1 MAWANGNKKWTVP
14 FKSLNGASCRVD
26 IYAKDYDGD
35 TVTELS
41 LSNTN
46 APGCAAANPFEYSED
61 NDADL
66 LNVIRYRTGYLR
78 LIEHEYG
85 GLADIYP
92 SVNTDRYIEFYYG
105 DTLDF
110 TGYIMAQDF
119 DNDWVA
125 GPREI
130 DLTICSP
137 LGLASGTYFDWNDY
151 TPPRWVSF
159 FTLIKNSLNLLD
171 GGYSGFYFPQYIP
184 SSSSLVRVL
193 VSLFVNSLTF
203 CPWGDDYDKNTSNL
217 DGIYAPKSVEESLR
231 MICTTFGVILHDCPG
246 TPVFQRMDYQ
256 NDYTYFGLDDS
267 REAYVPSVID
277 LTTIAEIDSKDNK
290 ESLVL
295 PLSKIEVTFDGETD
309 VPGMTMARCRGYSR
323 PCALTDK
330 EFCTNNPN
338 IGDFTGTIAT
348 QEGIDSSGLIDTDKI
363 CLGAFGSGSLSEMI
377 IFRPYLNTWQTNHIV
392 CSYNFFEWNGEGMR
406 LRFRHQYGE
415 SIEEMD
421 NPQYSQLFTDSFY
434 ATIGVRIVTGDYY
447 YNSQTGWQQ
456 IGSSLIYSAS
466 WNDGRTDCEI
476 GFLPFYKATPSPLT
490 VEFYA
495 VDGNIARWIH
505 AISNVQLL
513 NHKTATAQYLQGTKD
528 PNKYTANGSPSNEEG
543 SVSAGY
549 DILAQTTNRIR
560 YNENVIDGSSWNDI
574 VNNTPT
580 YPYLLQAQ
588 DRLELDMTMTPQ
600 TPATL
605 YLNRLTV
612 WNSTSKWRVVARS
625 FEAWNDL
632 HTLTLHHSPIF
643 DY

>member
-14 FKSLNGASCRVD
+14 FKSLNGTSCRVD

-41 LSNTN
+41 LSNTS

-78 LIEHEYG
+78 LIEYEYG

-110 TGYIMAQDF
+110 VGYIMAQDF
-119 DNDWVA
+119 DNEWIA

-130 DLTICSP
+130 DLPICSP
-137 LGLASGTYFDWNDY
+137 LGLASGTYFDWTDY
-151 TPPRWVSF
+151 TPPRWVTF
-159 FTLIKNSLNLLD
+159 HGLILKAFTLLN
-171 GGYSGFYFPQYIP
+171 GGYTGYYFPQYMP
-184 SSSSLVRVL
+184 SSTSQDNVVKALY
-193 VSLFVNSLTF
+193 VNSLSF
-203 CPWGDDYDKNTSNL
+203 CPFGDDYNKESSDLT
-217 DGIYAPKSVEESLR
+217 GIYAPKSVEDALR

-256 NDYTYFGLDDS
+256 GTYTLIGTDS
-267 REAYVPSVID
+267 SHSSYTPSVTD
-277 LTTIAEIDSKDNK
+277 LTAIAEIDSKNNK

-309 VPGMTMARCRGYSR
+309 VPGMTFNRCRGYQR
-323 PCALTDK
+323 GCALPDK
-330 EFCTNNPN
+330 EFCVNSPN
-338 IGDFTGTIAT
+338 ISDFTGTFSIT
-348 QEGIDSSGLIDTDKI
+348 GVIDSDGMIDNNKV
-363 CLGAFGSGSLSEMI
+363 CLGAFGGGSLSEMI
-377 IFRPYLNTWQTNHIV
+377 IFRPSLNDWGTGYLI
-392 CSYNFFEWNGEGMR
+392 CSCVFNEWNGEGMR
-406 LRFRHQYGE
+406 LRFRHQYGTG
-415 SIEEMD
+415 IEDLD
-421 NPQYSQLFTDSFY
+421 NPSASSLGYYVL
-434 ATIGVRIVTGDYY
+434 GVRLVTSGYY
-447 YNSQTGWQQ
+447 YNQTSGWQQ
-456 IGSSLIYSAS
+456 IGGSLIYSKS
-466 WNDGRTDCEI
+466 WNAGETDCELS
-476 GFLPFYKATPSPLT
+476 FLPFYKSTPQPLT
-490 VEFYA
+490 IEFYGA
-495 VDGNIARWIH
+495 SNNISAWIH
-505 AISNVQLL
+505 TITSVQLV
-513 NHKTATAQYLQGTKD
+513 NGQSATEQYLRGTKD
-528 PNKYTANGSPSNEEG
+528 PNKYTLTGSPSNEDG
-543 SVSAGY
+543 SVTAGY
-549 DILAQTTNRIR
+549 DIEAYTLNRIR
-560 YNENVIDGSSWNDI
+560 FSETAIDGSAEVDI
-574 VNNTPT
+574 KNNRPT

-600 TPATL
+600 TPATI

-612 WNSTSKWRVVARS
+612 WNSSDKWRVVARS

>member
-14 FKSLNGASCRVD
+14 FKSLNGTSCRVD
-26 IYAKDYDGD
+26 IYARDYTGD

-78 LIEHEYG
+78 LVEYEYG

-110 TGYIMAQDF
+110 TGYIMAHDF

-130 DLTICSP
+130 DLPICSP

-151 TPPRWVSF
+151 TPPRWVTFHSLILKA
-159 FTLIKNSLNLLD
+159 FTLLN
-171 GGYSGFYFPQYIP
+171 GGYTGYYFPQYMP
-184 SSSSLVRVL
+184 SSTSQDNVVKALY
-193 VSLFVNSLTF
+193 VNSLTF
-203 CPWGDDYDKNTSNL
+203 CPFGDDYNKESSDLT
-217 DGIYAPKSVEESLR
+217 GIYAPKSVEDALR
-231 MICTTFGVILHDCPG
+231 MICTTFGLIMHDCPG

-256 NDYTYFGLDDS
+256 DTYTLIGTDS
-267 REAYVPSVID
+267 SHSAYTPIVTDITAV
-277 LTTIAEIDSKDNK
+277 AEIDSKDNK

-309 VPGMTMARCRGYSR
+309 VPGMTMNRCRGYQR
-323 PCALTDK
+323 GCNLPDK
-330 EFCTNNPN
+330 EFCTNSPN
-338 IGDFTGTIAT
+338 ISDFGGTLET
-348 QEGIDSSGLIDTDKI
+348 QVGIDSDGLIPNNTV
-363 CLGAFGSGSLSEMI
+363 CLGAFGGGSLSEMI
-377 IFRPYLNTWQTNHIV
+377 IFRPSLNDWGTGYFIG
-392 CSYNFFEWNGEGMR
+392 SYTFNEWNGEGMR
-406 LRFRHQYGE
+406 LRFRHQYGT
-415 SIEEMD
+415 SIENLN
-421 NPQYSQLFTDSFY
+421 NPDDSYFGY
-434 ATIGVRIVTGDYY
+434 YTIAVRLVTHGYY
-447 YNSQTGWQQ
+447 YNQTSGWQQ

-466 WNDGRTDCEI
+466 WNDEKSDLELS
-476 GFLPFYKATPSPLT
+476 FLDFRKATPQPLT

-495 VDGNIARWIH
+495 AYGNLSAWIH
-505 AISNVQLL
+505 TITSVQLV
-513 NHKTATAQYLQGTKD
+513 NGESATAQYLQGTKD
-528 PNKYTANGSPSNEEG
+528 PNKYTVNGSPSNEEG
-543 SVSAGY
+543 SVTAGY
-549 DILAQTTNRIR
+549 DIYAKTTNRIR
-560 YNENVIDGSSWNDI
+560 FSDTDIDGSAEVDV
-574 VNNTPT
+574 VNNRPT

-612 WNSTSKWRVVARS
+612 WNSTNKWRVVARS